1 MYKKIKASTVW
12 HHILYKTPPQSGAGF
27 VKTNK
32 NPSII
37 ICKKKQTPVLTP
49 SQLLHSILVFMDYFE
64 GLELLKAA
72 IDIHT
77 VIIVTEVSDKKIC
90 DADGW

>member
-1 MYKKIKASTVW
+1 
-12 HHILYKTPPQSGAGF
+12 
-27 VKTNK
+27 
-32 NPSII
+32 
-37 ICKKKQTPVLTP
+37 
-49 SQLLHSILVFMDYFE
+49 MDYFE

-77 VIIVTEVSDKKIC
+77 VIIVTEVSDKKIY

>member
-1 MYKKIKASTVW
+1 MQVLSKLIR
-12 HHILYKTPPQSGAGF
+12 ILVLSF
-27 VKTNK
+27 V
-32 NPSII
+32 
-37 ICKKKQTPVLTP
+37 KKQTPVLTP
-49 SQLLHSILVFMDYFE
+49 CLLLYSILLVFMDYFE

-77 VIIVTEVSDKKIC
+77 VIIVTEVSDKKIY